1 MVFFRGKFRRV
12 ESSDSDSD
20 GESEPPPL
28 IGDPATEAVLGMG
41 CLVVATLITLAVM
54 GAFLSLDLA
63 GTLGP
68 A

>member
-1 MVFFRGKFRRV
+1 
-12 ESSDSDSD
+12 
-20 GESEPPPL
+20 
-28 IGDPATEAVLGMG
+28 MG
-41 CLVVATLITLAVM
+41 CLVVATLITLVVM

>member
-1 MVFFRGKFRRV
+1 
-12 ESSDSDSD
+12 
-20 GESEPPPL
+20 
-28 IGDPATEAVLGMG
+28 MG